1 MRKRGFTLIE
11 LLAVI
16 VILAVIALI
25 AVPIIL
31 NIISGAKKSSYQR
44 TAEIYTDNLQNL
56 IITAN
61 LHGSFNPSW
70 CEYNNETEKTVCEY
84 YDDEKEEYV
93 YEKFDVLT
101 NKTMPKE
108 ITMYLYDGF
117 VEEGSY
123 MIFDDDVK
131 ASYIDNKWEIIEPIP
146 HSKPID
152 ATVVYYDVKNG
163 ALCSEDEYK
172 KSYSSKYDDYLNSAT
187 GYNGIDTSDAAI
199 TKTLVEGTGTEITP
213 TIENDNS
220 NPWISFNGGYKSD
233 TSDTAGDCTLYTD
246 EDGEEYEDCSVETT
260 FKYKFALTQEG
271 ALSFDW
277 SVSSEKYG
285 DELYYRIYL
294 MNDATE
300 TQTKISS
307 DYISGTDM
315 FEDENSIS
323 YKNVLETLDPG
334 SYMVEFTYSKD
345 SSDYAGYDAGYI
357 KNIKVIEKPQI
368 NTTINQNS
376 CLKFYEIGNTAT
388 TRDLILDHN
397 TTYEIEWIS
406 EEDYDKSATK
416 NEACKD
422 RTCNDQGPIT
432 ALKQLK
438 EDTKDWVGT
447 NTPINI
453 EINQS
458 GKAYLYVY
466 FETSN
471 TYGHGDEIDYKVS
484 YTIDYNGYKARLITA
499 NEVAKL
505 TGNIW
510 FDSTKTSFNNGFV
523 FTSWNNSASGW
534 LNDRFNGCTNYGCL
548 NDNILIDSKY
558 TQYITKFATGYWT
571 SISTKDVIDSAWSIQ
586 NNRLEHAEAYTA
598 NPGIRPVITINK

>member
-131 ASYIDNKWEIIEPIP
+131 VSYIDNKWEIIEPIP

-187 GYNGIDTSDAAI
+187 DYNGIDISDAAI

-233 TSDTAGDCTLYTD
+233 IAGVDCSTLYD
-246 EDGEEYEDCSVETT
+246 EDSEEYEACGGVETT
-260 FKYKFALTQEG
+260 FKYKFTLTQEG

-294 MNDATE
+294 MNDTTE
-300 TQTKISS
+300 TQTEISS

-315 FEDENSIS
+315 FEDESSIS
-323 YKNVLETLDPG
+323 YKNVLETLNPG

-345 SSDYAGYDAGYI
+345 SSVNNGYDAGYI

-376 CLKFYEIGNTAT
+376 CLKFYEIGNTDT

-397 TTYEIEWIS
+397 TTAYVEWIYK
-406 EEDYDKSATK
+406 DYDDTATENSYCK
-416 NEACKD
+416 NIYGKC
-422 RTCNDQGPIT
+422 TDQGPIT

-453 EINQS
+453 KVNQS
-458 GKAYLYVY
+458 GEAYKVY
-466 FETSN
+466 YETGNAYSESMG
-471 TYGHGDEIDYKVS
+471 YYKVS

-499 NEVAKL
+499 NEVAKA

-510 FDSTKTSFNNGFV
+510 FDSTKESFENGFSITH
-523 FTSWNNSASGW
+523 FDENKNGW
-534 LNDRFNGCTNYGCL
+534 LNDRLNDCEDYGCS
-548 NDNILIDSKY
+548 NNAIKGFRY
-558 TQYITKFATGYWT
+558 TSGYWT
-571 SISTKDVIDSAWSIQ
+571 STSVKGTINNAWSIRE
-586 NNRLEHAEAYTA
+586 NDLEAYESYDDS
-598 NPGIRPVITINK
+598 GIRPVITINK